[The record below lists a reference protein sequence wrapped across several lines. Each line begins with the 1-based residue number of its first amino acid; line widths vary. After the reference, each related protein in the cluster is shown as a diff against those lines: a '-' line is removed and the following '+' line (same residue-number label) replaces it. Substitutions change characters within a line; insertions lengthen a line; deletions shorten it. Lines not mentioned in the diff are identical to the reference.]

1 MLTVEEISEH
11 SLTSDDD
18 RRIAALLARCFT
30 TDFGGRSHFL
40 IRHSWR
46 HVVQDNREIIAH
58 MAVQLR
64 VVRLGVRAVTIAGI
78 ADVATD
84 PRARG
89 QGLAAA
95 LLQAAIARARATM
108 AAHVLLYGTA
118 GLYAAAGFRPAEN
131 PTTFLDMPGAVTSA
145 VRRAPA
151 KHLMVLDL
159 GADPWDG
166 TAELD
171 LLGPM
176 F

>member
-11 SLTSDDD
+11 SLIPEDD
-18 RRIAALLARCFT
+18 RRIADLLARSFS

-46 HVVQDNREIIAH
+46 HVIRGTERILAH

-64 VVRLGVRAVTIAGI
+64 VVRLDGRLVTIAAI

-84 PRARG
+84 PQVRG

-95 LLQAAIARARATM
+95 LLQAAILRARSTLAD
-108 AAHVLLYGTA
+108 HVLLYGTA
-118 GLYAAAGFRPAEN
+118 RLYAAAGFRPAAN
-131 PTTFLDMPGAVTSA
+131 PTTFLDMPGAVTLA

-151 KHLMVLDL
+151 QHLMVLDL
-159 GADPWDG
+159 GPTPWNG